1 MRWNGRGYELHATN
15 RRYATRRRDT
25 RLGQVL
31 QLIALAV
38 AGFAVALTFFR

>member
-1 MRWNGRGYELHATN
+1 MRWNGRNYSLHATN
-15 RRYATRRRDT
+15 RRYATPFRDS

-31 QLIALAV
+31 QLIALAI